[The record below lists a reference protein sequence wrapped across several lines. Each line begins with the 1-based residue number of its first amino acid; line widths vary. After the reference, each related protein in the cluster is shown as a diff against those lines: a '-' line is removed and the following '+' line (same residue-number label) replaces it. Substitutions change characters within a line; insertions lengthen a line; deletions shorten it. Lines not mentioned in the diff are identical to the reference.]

1 MFQVLVYCV
10 IVISLYRILHRRK
23 LVGQKVSYFRERG
36 ILNLILPCVSGME
49 TSKGILSSSL
59 ILLFRVSEFIIIW
72 MCSLYASLY
81 ASSG

>member
-10 IVISLYRILHRRK
+10 IVISLYRILHQRK
-23 LVGQKVSYFRERG
+23 IVGKKVSYFRERG
-36 ILNLILPCVSGME
+36 ILNLILPYVSGME